1 MYHKARL
8 LIFTCSPY
16 SMVPFNI
23 YKKYMVMK
31 YNFQQKR
38 LLKILIIVPVSYGK
52 HLIKS
57 RGTNILKKCNI
68 NKTTFA
74 AFTETN

>member
-8 LIFTCSPY
+8 LIFICSPY

-31 YNFQQKR
+31 YYFQQKK

-68 NKTTFA
+68 KQDNICCFH
-74 AFTETN
+74 

>member
-1 MYHKARL
+1 
-8 LIFTCSPY
+8 
-16 SMVPFNI
+16 MVPFNI

-68 NKTTFA
+68 KQDNICCFH
-74 AFTETN
+74 